1 MYKGSAAYPHADK
14 QGQHGRPIRNTRRP
28 RSEENKGTHAADN
41 VQLNGNNT
49 DYNLRI
55 NECPCLHV
63 SVNLCAVSEARR
75 CAPAA
80 ETSSRWDKP
89 EGKMYKGS
97 AAYPHADKQGIRSLS
112 YVLSCRLAEGRASI
126 SDRGRLPHRRYG
138 LCINSITY
146 TNHGGTYACIR
157 SCSLVC
163 IYVFQFVLRP
173 A

>member
-63 SVNLCAVSEARR
+63 SVNLGAVGEAR
-75 CAPAA
+75 
-80 ETSSRWDKP
+80 
-89 EGKMYKGS
+89 
-97 AAYPHADKQGIRSLS
+97 
-112 YVLSCRLAEGRASI
+112 
-126 SDRGRLPHRRYG
+126 
-138 LCINSITY
+138 
-146 TNHGGTYACIR
+146 
-157 SCSLVC
+157 
-163 IYVFQFVLRP
+163 
-173 A
+173 